1 MIGGGG
7 NIVTG
12 QAKGGPVYAAGGTLV
27 NFQPQGTDTVPAML
41 TPGEFVVQ
49 KSAVDKYGAGFMN
62 SVNSGAFAKGGFI
75 NPIYRQ
81 NGGQTYE
88 QRRIASQRMVY
99 GIGPEVEDADVAKR
113 VREIIANR
121 QKQRTSSSKAAV
133 DAVLGFSQSGF
144 FGVETMRRRSSQE
157 AVNAV
162 LDGTIESR
170 AEARQAARSKTESLR
185 AAARQR
191 LQDRQTQRFVDD
203 PSFSRLMEI
212 HRIMAQD
219 GVNRRV
225 AAKRVSLG
233 YQRSRTPGKARSGRF
248 LSLDSFS
255 PEELNTFKAPA
266 PATGFFREETLSGSS
281 PSNADFGPGPF
292 AKALEASKPKK
303 SDNIIDHFKSGLERI
318 LKKPSYF
325 QNGGGVGSTR
335 IEGASELI
343 NASNSLKEAAA
354 TLPQTIT
361 MDLGGQ
367 SVNVNINGGEL
378 LRELMPQISNMVK
391 TSIVNELIDFED
403 IQTSNSTPG
412 AYASI
417 KKAEQY
423 GDRA

>member
-1 MIGGGG
+1 M
-7 NIVTG
+7 
-12 QAKGGPVYAAGGTLV
+12 K
-27 NFQPQGTDTVPAML
+27 
-41 TPGEFVVQ
+41 
-49 KSAVDKYGAGFMN
+49 
-62 SVNSGAFAKGGFI
+62 
-75 NPIYRQ
+75 
-81 NGGQTYE
+81 
-88 QRRIASQRMVY
+88 
-99 GIGPEVEDADVAKR
+99 
-113 VREIIANR
+113 
-121 QKQRTSSSKAAV
+121 
-133 DAVLGFSQSGF
+133 
-144 FGVETMRRRSSQE
+144 
-157 AVNAV
+157 
-162 LDGTIESR
+162 
-170 AEARQAARSKTESLR
+170 
-185 AAARQR
+185 
-191 LQDRQTQRFVDD
+191 
-203 PSFSRLMEI
+203 
-212 HRIMAQD
+212 QD

-233 YQRSRTPGKARSGRF
+233 YQRSRTPGKARSGF
-248 LSLDSFS
+248 FKSLDDFS

-266 PATGFFREETLSGSS
+266 AGFFREETLSGSS

-292 AKALEASKPKK
+292 AKALEASKSKQSRKPWYL
-303 SDNIIDHFKSGLERI
+303 SGLERI
-318 LKKPSYF
+318 LKQPSYF